1 MTGKLTGFLPAAL
14 MTGEAELDAQHDGI
28 FSRIDRLKKLA
39 FESNT
44 LPAADVRELLAFLAN
59 HFATEEQLAK
69 AADIEFLVHGQ
80 EHARNLRLL
89 DKAVS
94 ELEGGKLDR
103 HTFLRYLD
111 YWFEQHITDFD
122 KRFAARLKDAR
133 KGS

>member
-59 HFATEEQLAK
+59 HFATEERLAQETK
-69 AADIEFLVHGQ
+69 IEFFLHGQ

-103 HTFLRYLD
+103 HTFLRYLE

-122 KRFAARLKDAR
+122 KRFAARLKDVR
-133 KGS
+133 KGA